1 MEGDPEYK
9 SRYLKLLK
17 TPHPIVSK
25 QIATIV
31 KTFEL
36 SGLLFRDEK
45 GAVIRS
51 AYVKLLTNF
60 IHDTLYSGLSVVV
73 GFPFRAAAGA
83 FQEGA
88 ERALQNLK
96 ASG

>member
-1 MEGDPEYK
+1 
-9 SRYLKLLK
+9 
-17 TPHPIVSK
+17 VSK
-25 QIATIV
+25 QIANIV

-45 GAVIRS
+45 ATVIRS

-73 GFPFRAAAGA
+73 GFPFRSAASA

-88 ERALQNLK
+88 ERAQGMLE
-96 ASG
+96 ASE